1 MRVGTLGRLSGMLLA
16 PAVQLTDLVERGTA
30 RLLAACLL
38 GLTGVFALLDF
49 ILMNVRSGYLPP
61 VQGYA
66 LLFFSYL
73 LSRSRHY
80 RWGAMLATA
89 MFPMVAISMVIAG
102 QLQGFRSLS
111 YALLAPFFAG
121 LFLGVRGAV
130 TLAVLT
136 PIVIGFLPLISALS
150 FTDVLDTVA
159 ANVMGGLVA
168 VSYAFHRDWVER
180 RRREQSARHEAEL
193 IQLQKMEA
201 IGRMAG
207 GIAHDFNNLLTVIAG
222 AAELLARNSNQRE
235 LRLIEAATR
244 SAQDL
249 TEQLLTLSRQKIA
262 VRSTTDLRSVLES
275 TEQLLRR
282 IIGEDIEVHVDVE
295 SDLGAVTLGEG
306 QLQQVLLNLATNA
319 RDAMPRGRKLSFRAK
334 NHDEGHIS
342 LTVTDTGVGM
352 DEPTR
357 ARVFEPFFTT
367 KNVGEGT
374 GLGLAIVFG
383 LVNQAGGRVDV
394 ESREG
399 RGTTF
404 RLLLPRSSDEMVKVP
419 ARSDR
424 RLELG
429 GTARGCILLV
439 EDDASVRELCRSVL
453 RREGYEVLSASK
465 PSEAL
470 HAYEETTSV
479 VDLVISDVVMP
490 EMSGL
495 ELAER
500 LRDRGLLAPVLF
512 VSGYAPEDAVGRQ
525 LDSWQYLPK
534 PFRPTDL
541 LRRVSAILYGLESQS
556 PPPSPESSQSGGP
569 LPAQT
574 SVGESFLPAGTSEI
588 PVSAK
593 VRIFSQAEAGV
604 SETDPS
610 RQPSRRI
617 SSEK

>member
-1 MRVGTLGRLSGMLLA
+1 MGTLERLGGILLS
-16 PAVQLTDLVERGTA
+16 PAAELTDLVERGTA

-38 GLTGVFALLDF
+38 GLTGVFFLLDV
-49 ILMNVRSGYLPP
+49 ILMNIRSGYLPP
-61 VQGYA
+61 LQGYG

-73 LSRSRHY
+73 LSRGRHY
-80 RWGAMLATA
+80 RWGAMLATS
-89 MFPMVAISMVIAG
+89 MFPLVAVSMVIAG
-102 QLQGFRSLS
+102 EPQGFRALS

-136 PIVIGFLPLISALS
+136 PIVIGLLPFLSSLS
-150 FTDVLDTVA
+150 FADVLDTVA

-180 RRREQSARHEAEL
+180 RRREQSARHETEL

-222 AAELLARNSNQRE
+222 ATELLARNSNQKE

-262 VRSTTDLRSVLES
+262 VRATTDLRAVLEN

-282 IIGEDIEVHVDVE
+282 IIGEDIEILVE
-295 SDLGAVTLGEG
+295 VEGNLGAVTLGEG
-306 QLQQVLLNLATNA
+306 PLQQVLLNLATNA
-319 RDAMPRGRKLSFRAK
+319 RDAMPRGGKLWFSAK
-334 NHDEGHIS
+334 NHDENQV
-342 LTVTDTGVGM
+342 LLCVTDTGVGM
-352 DEPTR
+352 DEATR

-383 LVNQAGGRVDV
+383 LLNQAGGSVSV

-399 RGTTF
+399 RGTKF
-404 RLLLPRSSDEMVKVP
+404 RLLLPRSNEVRVEAPVS
-419 ARSDR
+419 SDR
-424 RLELG
+424 RLNLG
-429 GTARGCILLV
+429 GTARGRILLV

-453 RREGYEVLSASK
+453 RREGYDVLLAAK

-470 HAYEETTSV
+470 QIFSEETAA
-479 VDLVISDVVMP
+479 VDLLISDVVMP
-490 EMSGL
+490 EMTGL
-495 ELAER
+495 ELAEK
-500 LRDRGLLAPVLF
+500 LRGLGLDAPVLF

-525 LDSWQYLPK
+525 LDPRQYLPK
-534 PFRPTDL
+534 PFRPTEL

-556 PPPSPESSQSGGP
+556 PPPFAENAHPVGP
-569 LPAQT
+569 LPEQT
-574 SVGESFLPAGTSEI
+574 RVPNSILQTGMSEI
-588 PVSAK
+588 PVSGK
-593 VRIFSQAEAGV
+593 QRIGSRSDSATSEAEP
-604 SETDPS
+604 E
-610 RQPSRRI
+610 RQTPRRI